1 MHTYVPPNSIFNGP
15 ITNLLS
21 VLCIVIEI
29 LARAHTKGAET
40 FIGRLTSDGVAS
52 MGVKGLKNLPFLT
65 SGHIRIT
72 HLQASPTDR

>member
-29 LARAHTKGAET
+29 LSRAQTKGAET
-40 FIGRLTSDGVAS
+40 FIGRLPSDGVAS
-52 MGVKGLKNLPFLT
+52 IGVKGLKIYPSLPMVT
-65 SGHIRIT
+65 SE
-72 HLQASPTDR
+72 